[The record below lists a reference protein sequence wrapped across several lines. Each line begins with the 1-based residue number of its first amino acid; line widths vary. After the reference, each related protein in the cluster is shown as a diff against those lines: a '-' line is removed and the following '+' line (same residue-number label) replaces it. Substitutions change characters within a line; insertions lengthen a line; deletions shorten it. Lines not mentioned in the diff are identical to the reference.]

1 MKNKSF
7 RILWITEF
15 YLKEQIKNDIDKN
28 IYISIT
34 LEGYVIIYLFNF
46 STNLNQK
53 SDVKELL

>member
-1 MKNKSF
+1 MN
-7 RILWITEF
+7 
-15 YLKEQIKNDIDKN
+15 IDKN